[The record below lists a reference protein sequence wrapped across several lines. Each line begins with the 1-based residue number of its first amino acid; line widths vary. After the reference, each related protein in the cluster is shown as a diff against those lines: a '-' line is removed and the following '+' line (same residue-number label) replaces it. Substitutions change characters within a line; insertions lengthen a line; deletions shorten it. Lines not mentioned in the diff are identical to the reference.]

1 MEPNFKVGGI
11 VRITEKAM
19 EYRPWT
25 VTQTLQG
32 DMVVVKQCNTP
43 FIPDDVQEQQYE
55 IERADGNY
63 FVGVCNYEA
72 YEYRREVFYESD
84 LELIERR
91 RF

>member
-1 MEPNFKVGGI
+1 MEPNFKVGDI

-32 DMVVVKQCNTP
+32 DMVVVKQCKTP
-43 FIPDDVQEQQYE
+43 FVPNDVQEQQYE
-55 IERADGNY
+55 IERADGNC
-63 FVGVCNYEA
+63 FVGVCDYEA
-72 YEYRREVFYESD
+72 YQYEREVFYESD
-84 LELIERR
+84 LELVERR